1 VFLNKTTAD
10 KIILEM
16 KHVVDNHINIIDNNG
31 FIIASTDVRR
41 INNYHEGALL
51 VINKRYT
58 ELIVEFDEQYAGC
71 KSGVNLPIY
80 FSNEIIGVVGI
91 TGIPDEV
98 VKYARIIQKM
108 TEMLVHEYFDLWN
121 RNNDEKI
128 KLTFVNDLVSG
139 NFLSSLFE
147 IEERLQKYNLDVKST
162 FNVALIKYAKN
173 DNTHPNSHLHT
184 ARHTIVKRYITEKLE
199 STNSLVTFT
208 GEFFIIVTNLSIDE
222 FCKELEY
229 LCKKVQ
235 EIHSVSLTCSIGND
249 YDSYEDIPK
258 SYNEAISILNYI
270 NDQPGVYQFSKTS
283 LNVAFSKIPE
293 IYKTTL
299 KNHVFSKC
307 SSLEIQEFIDFIK
320 NYFHCN
326 GSLNLLSKK
335 YFIHK
340 NTVQYKIQKIKEKT
354 DYDIRM
360 FNDMLILY
368 LASIFHK

>member
-10 KIILEM
+10 KIIHEM

-31 FIIASTDVRR
+31 FIIASTDIRR
-41 INNYHEGALL
+41 INNYHEAALL
-51 VINKRYT
+51 IINKRFK
-58 ELIVEFDEQYAGC
+58 ELIVEFDEQYEGC

-91 TGIPDEV
+91 TGIPEEV
-98 VKYARIIQKM
+98 VKYARIIQRM

-121 RNNDEKI
+121 RNNNEKI
-128 KLTFVNDLVSG
+128 KLVFINDLVSG

-147 IEERLQKYNLDVKST
+147 IEDRLQKNNLDVKGT
-162 FNVALIKYAKN
+162 FNVALIKYAQN
-173 DNTHPNSHLHT
+173 ENTNQNSHLHT
-184 ARHTIVKRYITEKLE
+184 ARHTIVKKYITEKLE
-199 STNSLVTFT
+199 NANSLVTFN
-208 GEFFIIVTNLSIDE
+208 GELFIIITNLSLDE

-235 EIHSVSLTCSIGND
+235 EIHSVPLTCSIGNN

-270 NDQPGVYQFSKTS
+270 NNQPGVYQFSKTS

-293 IYKTTL
+293 NYKTTL

-307 SSLEIQEFIDFIK
+307 SSLETQEFIDFIK
-320 NYFHCN
+320 NYFLCN

-368 LASIFHK
+368 LASIFYK